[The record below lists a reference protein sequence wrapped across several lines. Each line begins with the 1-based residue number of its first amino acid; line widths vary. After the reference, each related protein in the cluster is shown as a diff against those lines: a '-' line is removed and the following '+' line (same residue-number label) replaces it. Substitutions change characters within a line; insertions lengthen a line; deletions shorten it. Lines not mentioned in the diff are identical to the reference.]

1 MTSTYQQFSV
11 IGAIMPLN
19 KEIFNI
25 SENVGGKIMNELQIV
40 EYNDVRVVTTKQLAN
55 VYGVETKIIRNNFNR
70 NKKRYV
76 EGKHYFLLT
85 GDKKRE
91 FVNRPQIEAGSK
103 NAKNLYLWTER
114 GALLH
119 AKSINTDVAW
129 DAYERLID
137 FYFQKKAEFKNDF
150 PFIEE
155 TTRHRVPLVKDW
167 YERNKERLRRIC
179 FKTDIEYSELYHHIL
194 VRLGERFDLKA
205 ANEIYKEETGDYP
218 KYAIDIV
225 RYFPELDEAA
235 DYYLDRVERHFWR

>member
-1 MTSTYQQFSV
+1 
-11 IGAIMPLN
+11 
-19 KEIFNI
+19 
-25 SENVGGKIMNELQIV
+25 MNELQIV
-40 EYNDVRVVTTKQLAN
+40 EYNDARVVTTKQLAE
-55 VYGVETKIIRNNFNR
+55 VYGVETKIVTKNFNN
-70 NKKRYV
+70 NKKRYT
-76 EGKHYFLLT
+76 EGKHYFVLEGEELRT
-85 GDKKRE
+85 RRKIYTSSNRIKK
-91 FVNRPQIEAGSK
+91 
-103 NAKNLYLWTER
+103 LYLWTER

-155 TTRHRVPLVKDW
+155 TTKHRVPLVKDW

>member
-1 MTSTYQQFSV
+1 
-11 IGAIMPLN
+11 
-19 KEIFNI
+19 
-25 SENVGGKIMNELQIV
+25 MNELQLV
-40 EYNDVRVVTTKQLAN
+40 EYNDIRVVTTKQLAKA
-55 VYGVETKIIRNNFNR
+55 YGVETKIVRNNFNR
-70 NKKRYV
+70 NKKRYI

-129 DAYERLID
+129 EAYERLID
-137 FYFQKKAEFKNDF
+137 FYFQKKAEIMNDF

-167 YERNKERLRRIC
+167 YERNKGRIRRIC
-179 FKTDIEYSELYHHIL
+179 LKADVSHAELYHHIL
-194 VRLGERFDLKA
+194 NRIGEKYNLEA
-205 ANEIYKEETGDYP
+205 ANELYKDEVGHYP
-218 KYAIDIV
+218 TYAIDIV
-225 RYFPELDEAA
+225 KHYPELEKEA
-235 DYYLDRVERHFWR
+235 DYYLDRLEKYFWM

>member
-1 MTSTYQQFSV
+1 
-11 IGAIMPLN
+11 MPLN
-19 KEIFNI
+19 KESFNI
-25 SENVGGKIMNELQIV
+25 SESVGGKIMNELQIV
-40 EYNDVRVVTTKQLAN
+40 EYNDVRVVTTKQLAE

-155 TTRHRVPLVKDW
+155 TTKHRVPLVKDW
-167 YERNKERLRRIC
+167 YERNKWRMYRIC
-179 FKTDIEYSELYHHIL
+179 HRTGVNLEELYNRIL
-194 VRLGERFDLKA
+194 VRVSEKYDLVA
-205 ANEIYKEETGDYP
+205 AKEIYMDDFGHYP
-218 KYAIDIV
+218 LEDIDMV
-225 RYFPELDEAA
+225 KQYPELEKEA
-235 DYYLDRVERHFWR
+235 DYYLDRLEKHFWM